1 MSAAALT
8 LTAATALAVQCAP
21 DVAPGTLTA
30 IWIHEGR
37 GVLNPYAIG
46 INHGPRLPKQPT
58 SATEAVAVARRL
70 LAQGRDFDAGLGQI
84 NVRNWR
90 WLGLDA
96 ETVFDPCRNAA
107 ASAAVLT
114 AFSRYSTGT
123 ANLGFANGYVQG
135 VVAAGRANAAAP
147 SPAAAPSTPEQP
159 PPAEPP
165 PCAPSFDSWALA
177 LCRERQ
183 ARARHQQAPAQPTSP
198 DAPKEEY
205 P

>member
-1 MSAAALT
+1 M
-8 LTAATALAVQCAP
+8 
-21 DVAPGTLTA
+21 LTA

-46 INHGPRLPKQPT
+46 VNRGPRLPKQPT
-58 SATEAVAVARRL
+58 SAAEAVAVARRL
-70 LAQGRDFDAGLGQI
+70 LADGRDFDAGLGQI

-96 ETVFDPCRNAA
+96 ETVFDPCRNVA

-114 AFSRYSTGT
+114 AFSLYNTGT
-123 ANLGFANGYVQG
+123 PGRGFANGYVQG

-147 SPAAAPSTPEQP
+147 SAAAALPAPEQP
-159 PPAEPP
+159 PPAEPSA
-165 PCAPSFDSWALA
+165 CAPSFDSWALA

-183 ARARHQQAPAQPTSP
+183 ARARHQQAPAQPP
-198 DAPKEEY
+198 PLRAEKEEY

>member
-8 LTAATALAVQCAP
+8 LAAATALAVQCAP
-21 DVAPGTLTA
+21 DVAPGTLTG
-30 IWIHEGR
+30 IWWHESGF
-37 GVLNPYAIG
+37 NPFAIG
-46 INHGPRLPKQPT
+46 VNAGPRLARQPT
-58 SATEAVAVARRL
+58 NAAEAVAVARRL
-70 LAQGRDFDAGLGQI
+70 LAEGRDFDAGLGQI

-114 AFSRYSTGT
+114 AFSLYNTGT
-123 ANLGFANGYVQG
+123 PGRGFANGYVQG
-135 VVAAGRANAAAP
+135 VVAAGRANDVVP
-147 SPAAAPSTPEQP
+147 SPAAALPAPKQP

-165 PCAPSFDSWALA
+165 LCAPSFDSWALA

-183 ARARHQQAPAQPTSP
+183 ARARHQQTPAQPPSP